1 MLDQLRK
8 SALELSESLTKDYI
22 WQRDAFDLQ
31 LVSRKGL
38 LYLHGQS
45 CYGDCVEDEWL
56 IVYMLRQLTKSFPSA
71 WARICDN
78 DGEFLLIEGTKAV
91 PSWITPEIDTNRVW
105 IHDGQL
111 KIVPLEAMQA
121 AGVDLSVR
129 QASLTLADAVRII
142 RTSPNSLVH
151 LQSLENE
158 VFRRLQKY
166 PDHVTT
172 SVHYAR
178 LILPRKIAYLLHSR
192 PRAVAPAIEAFIS
205 RDPLTTKRVVD
216 SAVSEVQLQFPP
228 NDLVVVS
235 VKEKLE
241 VMVELSMK
249 LTFGFEIMGSSAETS
264 NSRVV
269 REVGLLLKDLAE
281 DGDDPEA
288 LPSNLEISAWPGVD
302 RESDDSW
309 LNINFED
316 FERELDGG
324 SNQTQSG
331 PQATRYTA
339 SGSNNPE
346 RESGF
351 GDSNVQADL
360 RRIVSQFQA
369 FLNDN
374 DAGIDGADF
383 GEMDRDN
390 DSVGEDEEDE
400 DGASE
405 ISEGP
410 EDEVSFDEEE
420 FAPEL
425 KGYGALRLNPP
436 KSGKESK
443 PTAARNITAGDDGR
457 SDSADSG
464 SESDD
469 EGELDVDFNLAK
481 NLLESF
487 KGQEGMS
494 GPAGNILGMLG
505 LILPRDEDDD
515 EKIDE

>member
-1 MLDQLRK
+1 MEGAEDDSANSTLPPVFGSALQEDTAEYMLFAIGDGPGATTTPASKPRAMLDQLRK

-31 LVSRKGL
+31 LVSRK
-38 LYLHGQS
+38 
-45 CYGDCVEDEWL
+45 DEWL

-121 AGVDLSVR
+121 A
-129 QASLTLADAVRII
+129 
-142 RTSPNSLVH
+142 
-151 LQSLENE
+151 
-158 VFRRLQKY
+158 
-166 PDHVTT
+166 
-172 SVHYAR
+172 
-178 LILPRKIAYLLHSR
+178 
-192 PRAVAPAIEAFIS
+192 
-205 RDPLTTKRVVD
+205 
-216 SAVSEVQLQFPP
+216 
-228 NDLVVVS
+228 
-235 VKEKLE
+235 
-241 VMVELSMK
+241 
-249 LTFGFEIMGSSAETS
+249 AETS